1 MAESGRFPRA
11 AMTDLY
17 AWMKLVGVEN
27 CSSGAESSAEIFM
40 ARPRLAPVASRA
52 RRRPGQWLS
61 VLRGL
66 A

>member
-1 MAESGRFPRA
+1 
-11 AMTDLY
+11 
-17 AWMKLVGVEN
+17 V
-27 CSSGAESSAEIFM
+27 IFM
-40 ARPRLAPVASRA
+40 ARPRLVLVASRA